1 MGKTLETI
9 TIAGLALL
17 LFRALKNRKSAT
29 EEAELEQLKAEET
42 EETEEETA
50 ERVFITSVSAYFRDG
65 VCETTRVKF
74 SDGTD
79 RKYNNGEM
87 PAELDKEIQ
96 AFIDSGGELIKFT
109 WDETK
114 NCWI

>member
-17 LFRALKNRKSAT
+17 LFRALKNRRSAT
-29 EEAELEQLKAEET
+29 EEAELEQLKA

-50 ERVFITSVSAYFRDG
+50 ERVFITSVSAYFRGG

-79 RKYNNGEM
+79 RKYNNEEI

>member
-1 MGKTLETI
+1 
-9 TIAGLALL
+9 
-17 LFRALKNRKSAT
+17 
-29 EEAELEQLKAEET
+29 
-42 EETEEETA
+42 
-50 ERVFITSVSAYFRDG
+50 
-65 VCETTRVKF
+65 
-74 SDGTD
+74 
-79 RKYNNGEM
+79 M